1 MIRTDGYQNREW
13 MPSAARGKNSSVP
26 VKKQPENSGN
36 IPGCSTTEY
45 TAEVSS
51 RPDDIRSY
59 IDYLE
64 SLVPGREIVIA
75 DLAGKEEISK
85 YALAGKGSFQIV
97 ISAGALEKMRGDPAF
112 EKQCLDALREAR
124 QAQAGKLAALPMQ
137 GKTLLGCGLVL
148 DEEGSVS
155 QWVMSQKQ
163 AAPQKKP
170 SSFVWQTEKKDGS
183 FIRIKT
189 DKGCITIQKKKP
201 GYTPSKDL
209 VKIAR
214 AGSRQAVRTTMAG
227 IRAQIYQLK
236 SGGGE
241 PRVKAVLVK
250 QAEQVLGKAR
260 TKEKLL
266 RKEELLKLQ
275 QKRSA
280 QKAQYRKSLHLKL
293 LLKQKQSARKVREYG
308 QIRDYYET
316 PEERRLEKE
325 QERLGQEAMV
335 ESGAVSG
342 QIYSPAGDP
351 SGGISIASDS
361 LAGISLDISV

>member
-13 MPSAARGKNSSVP
+13 MPAAAGNKNRPVP
-26 VKKQPENSGN
+26 GKKQPENSNG

-45 TAEVSS
+45 PAEISS
-51 RPDDIRSY
+51 PPDDVRSY
-59 IDYLE
+59 INYLE
-64 SLVPGREIVIA
+64 SLIPGREIVIA
-75 DLAGKEEISK
+75 DLTGKEEISK
-85 YALAGKGSFQIV
+85 YALSGKGSFQIV

-112 EKQCLDALREAR
+112 EKQCLDALRDAR
-124 QAQAGKLAALPMQ
+124 QVQAGKLAALPMQ

-148 DEEGSVS
+148 DEEGTVS

-163 AAPQKKP
+163 AALQKKP

-183 FIRIKT
+183 FFRIKT
-189 DKGCITIQKKKP
+189 DKGTITIQKKKP

-209 VKIAR
+209 IKIAR
-214 AGSRQAVRTTMAG
+214 AGSRQAVHKTMAG

-250 QAEQVLGKAR
+250 QAEQVLCKAQ

-280 QKAQYRKSLHLKL
+280 QKAQFRKSLHLKL
-293 LLKQKQSARKVREYG
+293 LLKRKQSGRKVREYG

-316 PEERRLEKE
+316 PEEKRLEEE
-325 QERLGQEAMV
+325 QERLGQEAV
-335 ESGAVSG
+335 VDSGAVSG
-342 QIYSPAGDP
+342 QIYSPAGNP
-351 SGGISIASDS
+351 SGGIAIASDG
-361 LAGISLDISV
+361 LAGVSLDISV